1 MPMTMAS
8 GVLISVT
15 SGRESACRMLLMMPF
30 FSRMVCQAIVVRS
43 EFIQSG
49 KRNSRKISSMRPR
62 LICCRIMQSGYAST
76 RQMRVLMSASSTER
90 PRACRYSSCTASQRF
105 ASVKAPCPSVRPW

>member
-8 GVLISVT
+8 GVLMSVT
-15 SGRESACRMLLMMPF
+15 SGSASACSTMLMMPF

-49 KRNSRKISSMRPR
+49 SRNKRKIRTMRPR
-62 LICCRIMQSGYAST
+62 LISCRIMQSG
-76 RQMRVLMSASSTER
+76 
-90 PRACRYSSCTASQRF
+90 
-105 ASVKAPCPSVRPW
+105 